1 MRNLAVPEIEVTT
14 VYDACVS
21 GIGAADKRA
30 RFNSYRPQI
39 AALSSEYIQRA
50 NTSRIYEFQPWTEDS
65 KTGVPV
71 SKKELKKLY
80 VEQMAKLGRPG
91 RPSYETLKMTTRL
104 CPFCGISSVRT
115 LEHHLPKAHYPDFS
129 ITPYNLIPCCRD
141 CNTEKRDALIRTAEE
156 QKLHP
161 YFDVVMNLRWLYA
174 DIVIDG
180 GDFIAVYRTAAP
192 DDQPV
197 SIKLKI
203 DSHLVTYDLGDRYSD
218 LANGEIESL
227 KIEMLEVYQSGGPDT
242 VRRQLLER
250 AESSAGYQL
259 NHWKVALYEALANS
273 DAYCSGQFLR

>member
-1 MRNLAVPEIEVTT
+1 MRNLAVPDIEVTT

-50 NTSRIYEFQPWTEDS
+50 DISRIYEFQPWTEDS

-71 SKKELKKLY
+71 TKKELKKLY
-80 VEQMAKLGRPG
+80 VEQMAKAGRPG
-91 RPSYETLKMTTRL
+91 RPSYEALKMTTRL
-104 CPFCGISSVRT
+104 CPFCGISSVKT

-141 CNTEKRDALIRTAEE
+141 CNTEKRDALITSPEE

-161 YFDVVMNLRWLYA
+161 YFDTVMHIRWLYA
-174 DIVIDG
+174 DIVIEG
-180 GDFIAVYRTAAP
+180 GDVIAVYRTTSPVNQP
-192 DDQPV
+192 D
-197 SIKLKI
+197 SIKFKI
-203 DSHLVTYDLGDRYSD
+203 QSHLETYDLGDRYSD

-227 KIEMLEVYQSGGPDT
+227 KIEMLEAYRSGGADT

-259 NHWKVALYEALANS
+259 NHWKVALYEALAGCE
-273 DAYCSGQFLR
+273 AYCNGQSFG

>member
-1 MRNLAVPEIEVTT
+1 MRNLAVPVIEVTA

-21 GIGAADKRA
+21 GIGAEEKRA

-39 AALSSEYIQRA
+39 AVLSSEYIQKA
-50 NTSRIYEFQPWTEDS
+50 NTSRIYEFQPWIEEQ
-65 KTGVPV
+65 KAGVPV
-71 SKKELKKLY
+71 SKTELKKLY
-80 VEQMAKLGRPG
+80 VEQMAKAGRPG

-115 LEHHLPKAHYPDFS
+115 LEHHLPKAQYPDFS

-141 CNTEKRDALIRTAEE
+141 CNTEKRDGLIASPEE

-161 YFDVVMNLRWLYA
+161 YFDTVMHIRWLYA
-174 DIVIDG
+174 DIVIDS

-192 DDQPV
+192 VGQPA
-197 SIKLKI
+197 SIKFKI
-203 DSHLVTYDLGDRYSD
+203 EGHLETYDLADRYSD

-227 KIEMLEVYQSGGPDT
+227 KIEMLEAYRSGGGDT

-250 AESSAGYQL
+250 AESSKGYQL
-259 NHWKVALYEALANS
+259 NHWKVALYEALATCEV
-273 DAYCSGQFLR
+273 YCSGQSFG

>member
-1 MRNLAVPEIEVTT
+1 MRNLAVPEIDVTS
-14 VYDACVS
+14 VYDACVG
-21 GIGAADKRA
+21 GIGTQEKRT

-39 AALSSEYIQRA
+39 AALSSEYFQRA
-50 NTSRIYEFQPWTEDS
+50 NTSIIYEFKPWAEDR
-65 KTGVPV
+65 KAGVSV
-71 SKKELKKLY
+71 TKDELKKLY
-80 VEQMAKLGRPG
+80 VEQMAKPGRPG

-141 CNTEKRDALIRTAEE
+141 CNTEKRDGLIASPEE

-161 YFDVVMNLRWLYA
+161 YFDTVMNIRWLYA

-180 GDFIAVYRTAAP
+180 GGAIAVYRTLSP
-192 DDQPV
+192 EDQPEK
-197 SIKLKI
+197 IKFKI
-203 DSHLVTYDLGDRYSD
+203 EGHLETYDLADRYSD

-227 KIEMLEVYQSGGPDT
+227 KIEMLEAYQSGGADT

-259 NHWKVALYEALANS
+259 NHWKVALYEALA
-273 DAYCSGQFLR
+273 ACEVYCSGQSFG

>member
-1 MRNLAVPEIEVTT
+1 MRNLAVPVIEVTA

-21 GIGAADKRA
+21 GISAEEKRA
-30 RFNSYRPQI
+30 RFNLYRPQI
-39 AALSSEYIQRA
+39 SVLSNEYLQRV
-50 NTSRIYEFQPWTEDS
+50 NTSRIYEFQPWTGDQ
-65 KTGVPV
+65 KVGVPV
-71 SKKELKKLY
+71 TKTELKKLY
-80 VEQMAKLGRPG
+80 VEQMAKAGRPG

-141 CNTEKRDALIRTAEE
+141 CNTEKRDGLIASPEE

-161 YFDVVMNLRWLYA
+161 YFDTVMHIRWLYA

-192 DDQPV
+192 ADQPE
-197 SIKLKI
+197 SIKFKI
-203 DSHLVTYDLGDRYSD
+203 ESHLETYDLGDRYSD

-227 KIEMLEVYQSGGPDT
+227 KIEMLEAYQSGGADT

-259 NHWKVALYEALANS
+259 NHWKVALYEALA
-273 DAYCSGQFLR
+273 ACEVYCCGQSFR